1 MYAIRN
7 KINKKWLYG
16 TDFTE
21 WPRKQRIAENSA
33 KTFETLE
40 DARYEFKTREC
51 NSDEYEIVKV
61 RLEIV
66 GDETINGFD
75 IGNDLKNANDEGFYD
90 GYRSALWEI
99 ENQIEK
105 LSKASWYS
113 KGKIKKIIRD
123 ELERF
128 KKLGR

>member
-1 MYAIRN
+1 M
-7 KINKKWLYG
+7 IN
-16 TDFTE
+16 D
-21 WPRKQRIAENSA
+21 
-33 KTFETLE
+33 
-40 DARYEFKTREC
+40 
-51 NSDEYEIVKV
+51 
-61 RLEIV
+61 
-66 GDETINGFD
+66 FD

-90 GYRSALWEI
+90 GYRSALWKI

-128 KKLGR
+128 EKLGR